1 MQSLDDDHAVPAID
15 GPGAVGLLNFKVKD
29 GRFAD
34 ALGVQ
39 LGKALLQH
47 RQVQRAQAL
56 VVVGTVWVLGVAA
69 RAGIEIVQ
77 ADHRA
82 AAAAGGDGIGDFVGR
97 GGLTG
102 SRRAGQHHDM
112 PPAGQHIVGDG
123 LDLGTVLTLA
133 VIGKGLG
140 LVGGQGDQLPADETF
155 TLLCSAHK
163 SPPRPAY
170 GRESPQSGQYI
181 R

>member
-1 MQSLDDDHAVPAID
+1 MSRVARQRVLSGAAYSSRRPAYRQSLDDDHAVPAID

-82 AAAAGGDGIGDFVGR
+82 AAAAGGDGIGDFVG
-97 GGLTG
+97 
-102 SRRAGQHHDM
+102 
-112 PPAGQHIVGDG
+112 
-123 LDLGTVLTLA
+123 
-133 VIGKGLG
+133 
-140 LVGGQGDQLPADETF
+140 
-155 TLLCSAHK
+155 
-163 SPPRPAY
+163 
-170 GRESPQSGQYI
+170 
-181 R
+181 